1 MPFPWYKK
9 SKPPDQDE
17 EATAYIGQGTV
28 LSGKVVCTKPLV
40 IDGTVHGNVDC
51 SMEVVIGDSGVVIG
65 EIRSPSVQVRGRIF
79 GTIYAPK
86 LASLQGNANI
96 QGDICT
102 GSLQVE
108 PAVVFNGRCHIPQNV
123 SSITK
128 EEVDKA
134 VTGAA

>member
-9 SKPPDQDE
+9 SKPPEQDE
-17 EATAYIGQGTV
+17 ADTAYIGQGTV

-40 IDGTVHGNVDC
+40 IDGTIHGNVDC
-51 SMEVVIGDSGVVIG
+51 SMDVVVGDTGVVIG
-65 EIRSPSVQVRGRIF
+65 EIRSPSVHIRGRIF
-79 GTIYAPK
+79 GNIHAPR
-86 LASLQGNANI
+86 LASLEGNANI
-96 QGDICT
+96 QGDIFT

-108 PAVVFNGRCHIPQNV
+108 PAVIFNGRCHIPQNV
-123 SSITK
+123 SSMTK